1 MAGRYDLDKPNPL
14 WKHMPKWAEAD
25 SEKMIWNLHR
35 IEKQIR
41 QEIREEQVKFYTKAE
56 ILKLYPDGRH

>member
-1 MAGRYDLDKPNPL
+1 MPSRFNLEKQGPH

-25 SEKMIWNLHR
+25 SEKMIWNLHQ

-41 QEIREEQVKFYTKAE
+41 KEIREEQVKFYTKAE